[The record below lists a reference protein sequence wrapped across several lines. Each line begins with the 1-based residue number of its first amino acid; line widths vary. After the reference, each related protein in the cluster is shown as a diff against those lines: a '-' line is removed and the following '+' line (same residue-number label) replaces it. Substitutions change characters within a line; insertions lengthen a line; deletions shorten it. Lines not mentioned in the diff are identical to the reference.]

1 MLRTILGI
9 GAGFIAWW
17 IIVTAMNRGVLH
29 LAWPAYAAADTP
41 AMAFSLSMKIARL
54 VESSIASIMAA
65 LIAWGTAPSSR
76 YAVPAFGAVLL
87 IMFLPIHYMIW
98 NKFPIWYHLYFL
110 SSLVVLP
117 TLTLWIVRR
126 PASIARVAA
135 R

>member
-9 GAGFIAWW
+9 AAGFVAWW
-17 IIVTAMNRGVLH
+17 IIVTAINRGVLH

-54 VESSIASIMAA
+54 AESSVASILAA
-65 LIAWGTAPSSR
+65 LIAWAAAPSSR
-76 YAVPAFGAVLL
+76 YAVPAYGVVLL

-98 NKFPIWYHLYFL
+98 DKFPIWYHLYFL

-117 TLTLWIVRR
+117 VLTLWIVRR
-126 PASIARVAA
+126 AAGSAAVAA
-135 R
+135 V